1 MGPRP
6 LDIANSLSQKYQSL
20 QDAFNVLAVEAANF
34 QNSVPLTDTND
45 RGLFN
50 SLSRIVAFSDH
61 VHVALNLMGEDV
73 QAIET
78 TYGEPGACEWADM
91 EENFDEWITKLS
103 VANAKVH

>member
-1 MGPRP
+1 MGRQPS
-6 LDIANSLSQKYQSL
+6 DIANSLSQKYQTL
-20 QDAFNVLAVEAANF
+20 HDAFNVLAVEASHF
-34 QNSVPLTDTND
+34 QNSVPLTDIKD

-73 QAIET
+73 QALET
-78 TYGEPGACEWADM
+78 TYGVPGVSEFADM